1 MITPYR
7 ISTMTATGYIG
18 SNVNLDNFYENVEVN
33 DIENEGIIYAE
44 FGSNKHSQVSKGTNL
59 KKRFVRVNGKKQA
72 STRRFDNSITI
83 KYNIKNNIKNNFNN
97 EGTGLD
103 TLNTLNIKVFKNGK
117 IQMTGVKS
125 EEIGKKAIDSIISL
139 IKQYQIKITEPEQK
153 IVDDLECLENKD
165 FCIHLINSDF
175 KVNMELRRDL
185 LANLLMEKYACTCSY
200 EPCIYP
206 GVKIQYFMNK
216 NNRDLPL
223 EEQGRCMCEP
233 SCNGKGDGFTTSSCK
248 KITISIFQSG
258 CILITGV
265 TLIDHIKVGY
275 EYISQIIKE
284 NEQAIKRN
292 KLIIE
297 EPSPLE

>member
-18 SNVNLDNFYENVEVN
+18 SNVNLDNFYENVEVS
-33 DIENEGIIYAE
+33 DIHDEGIIYAE

-83 KYNIKNNIKNNFNN
+83 KYNIKNNFNN
-97 EGTGLD
+97 EETS
-103 TLNTLNIKVFKNGK
+103 LNTLNIKVFKNGK

-125 EEIGKKAIDSIISL
+125 EEIGKMAIDSIIGL
-139 IKQYQIKITEPEQK
+139 IKQYQKNITESEKK
-153 IVDDLECLENKD
+153 IVDNLECLENKD

-185 LANLLMEKYACTCSY
+185 LADLLMEKYSCTCSY

-297 EPSPLE
+297 EPTALE

>member
-18 SNVNLDNFYENVEVN
+18 SNVNLDNLYENIEVN
-33 DIENEGIIYAE
+33 DIRDEGIIYAE

-83 KYNIKNNIKNNFNN
+83 KYNIKNYFNN
-97 EGTGLD
+97 EES
-103 TLNTLNIKVFKNGK
+103 LNTLNIKVFKNGK

-125 EEIGKKAIDSIISL
+125 EDIGKKAIDSIIGL
-139 IKQYQIKITEPEQK
+139 IKEYQGKITESDKK
-153 IVDDLECLENKD
+153 IVDNLECLENRD

-275 EYISQIIKE
+275 EYISKIIKK
-284 NEQAIKRN
+284 NEEAIKRN
-292 KLIIE
+292 KLIIQ
-297 EPSPLE
+297 EPILD

>member
-18 SNVNLDNFYENVEVN
+18 SNVNLDNLYENVEVN
-33 DIENEGIIYAE
+33 DIRDEGIIYAE

-83 KYNIKNNIKNNFNN
+83 KYNIKNNFNN
-97 EGTGLD
+97 EES
-103 TLNTLNIKVFKNGK
+103 LNTLNIKVFKNGK

-125 EEIGKKAIDSIISL
+125 EDIGKKAIDSIIGL
-139 IKQYQIKITEPEQK
+139 IKEYQGKITESDKK
-153 IVDDLECLENKD
+153 IVDNLECLENRD

-275 EYISQIIKE
+275 EYISKIIKK
-284 NEQAIKRN
+284 NEEAIKRN
-292 KLIIE
+292 KLIIQ
-297 EPSPLE
+297 EPILD

>member
-1 MITPYR
+1 
-7 ISTMTATGYIG
+7 MTATGYIG
-18 SNVNLDNFYENVEVN
+18 SNVNLDNLYENIEVN
-33 DIENEGIIYAE
+33 DIRDEGIIYAE

-83 KYNIKNNIKNNFNN
+83 KYNIKNYFNN
-97 EGTGLD
+97 EES
-103 TLNTLNIKVFKNGK
+103 LNTLNIKVFKNGK

-125 EEIGKKAIDSIISL
+125 EDIGKKAIDSIIGL
-139 IKQYQIKITEPEQK
+139 IKEYQGKITESDKK
-153 IVDDLECLENKD
+153 IVDNLECLENRD

-292 KLIIE
+292 KLIIV
-297 EPSPLE
+297 EPTHLD

>member
-18 SNVNLDNFYENVEVN
+18 SNVNLDNLYENIEVN
-33 DIENEGIIYAE
+33 DIRDEGIIYAE

-83 KYNIKNNIKNNFNN
+83 KYNIKNNFNN
-97 EGTGLD
+97 EES
-103 TLNTLNIKVFKNGK
+103 LNTLNIKVFKNGK

-125 EEIGKKAIDSIISL
+125 EDIGKKAIDSIIGL
-139 IKQYQIKITEPEQK
+139 IKEYQGKITESDKK
-153 IVDDLECLENKD
+153 IVDNLECLENRD

-206 GVKIQYFMNK
+206 GVKIQYFLNK

-275 EYISQIIKE
+275 EYISKIIKK
-284 NEQAIKRN
+284 NEEAIKRN
-292 KLIIE
+292 KLIIQ
-297 EPSPLE
+297 EPILN

>member
-1 MITPYR
+1 
-7 ISTMTATGYIG
+7 MTATGYIG
-18 SNVNLDNFYENVEVN
+18 SNVNLDNLYENIEVN
-33 DIENEGIIYAE
+33 DIRDEGIIYAE

-83 KYNIKNNIKNNFNN
+83 KYNIKNNFNN
-97 EGTGLD
+97 EES
-103 TLNTLNIKVFKNGK
+103 LNTLNIKVFKNGK

-125 EEIGKKAIDSIISL
+125 EDIGKKAIDSIIGL
-139 IKQYQIKITEPEQK
+139 IKEYQGKITESDKK
-153 IVDDLECLENKD
+153 IVDNLECLENRD

-275 EYISQIIKE
+275 EYISKIIKK
-284 NEQAIKRN
+284 NEEAIKRN
-292 KLIIE
+292 KLIIQ
-297 EPSPLE
+297 EPILN

>member
-33 DIENEGIIYAE
+33 DIHSEGIIYAE

-83 KYNIKNNIKNNFNN
+83 KYNMKNTNTN
-97 EGTGLD
+97 EETS
-103 TLNTLNIKVFKNGK
+103 LNTLNIKVFKNGK

-125 EEIGKKAIDSIISL
+125 EDIGKKAIDSIISL
-139 IKQYQIKITEPEQK
+139 IKQYQSKITEPEQK

-206 GVKIQYFMNK
+206 GVKIQYFLNK

-265 TLIDHIKVGY
+265 TLIDHIKIGY
-275 EYISQIIKE
+275 EYISTIIKE

-292 KLIIE
+292 KLIIQ
-297 EPSPLE
+297 EPNSHQAM

>member
-1 MITPYR
+1 
-7 ISTMTATGYIG
+7 MTATGYIG
-18 SNVNLDNFYENVEVN
+18 SNVNLDNLYENIEVN
-33 DIENEGIIYAE
+33 DIRDEGIIYAE

-83 KYNIKNNIKNNFNN
+83 KYNIKNYFNN
-97 EGTGLD
+97 EES
-103 TLNTLNIKVFKNGK
+103 LNTLNIKVFKNGK

-125 EEIGKKAIDSIISL
+125 EDIGKKAIDSIIGL
-139 IKQYQIKITEPEQK
+139 IKEYQGKITESDKK
-153 IVDDLECLENKD
+153 IVDNLECLENRD

-275 EYISQIIKE
+275 EYISKIIKK
-284 NEQAIKRN
+284 NEEAIKRN
-292 KLIIE
+292 KLIIQ
-297 EPSPLE
+297 EPILD

>member
-1 MITPYR
+1 
-7 ISTMTATGYIG
+7 MTATGYIG
-18 SNVNLDNFYENVEVN
+18 SNVNLDNFYENVEVS
-33 DIENEGIIYAE
+33 DIHDEGIIYAE

-83 KYNIKNNIKNNFNN
+83 KYNIKNNFNN
-97 EGTGLD
+97 EETS
-103 TLNTLNIKVFKNGK
+103 LNTLNIKVFKNGK

-125 EEIGKKAIDSIISL
+125 EEIGKMAIDSIIGL
-139 IKQYQIKITEPEQK
+139 IKQYQKNITESEKK
-153 IVDDLECLENKD
+153 IVDNLECLENKD

-185 LANLLMEKYACTCSY
+185 LADLLMEKYSCTCSY

-297 EPSPLE
+297 EPTALE

>member
-1 MITPYR
+1 
-7 ISTMTATGYIG
+7 MTATGYIG
-18 SNVNLDNFYENVEVN
+18 SNVNLDNLYENVEVN
-33 DIENEGIIYAE
+33 DIRDEGIIYAE

-83 KYNIKNNIKNNFNN
+83 KYNIKNNFNN
-97 EGTGLD
+97 EES
-103 TLNTLNIKVFKNGK
+103 LNTLNIKVFKNGK

-125 EEIGKKAIDSIISL
+125 EDIGKKAIDSIIGL
-139 IKQYQIKITEPEQK
+139 IKEYQGKITESDKK
-153 IVDDLECLENKD
+153 IVDNLECLENRD

-275 EYISQIIKE
+275 EYISKIIKK
-284 NEQAIKRN
+284 NEEAIKRN
-292 KLIIE
+292 KLIIQ
-297 EPSPLE
+297 EPILD